1 MGDPLHI
8 LVVDDEEGLR
18 FTLSVLLKKKGYRV
32 SAAENGRV
40 ALEALETLAPDFVLC
55 DLRMPEVDGME
66 FLQQALAGGFSKP
79 IIMMS
84 AYGTM
89 DDAIAAMRL
98 GAFDYVSK
106 PFNNDEIQVVLA
118 RAVERESLRAENVRL
133 RQAAHVT
140 AEQEILSDNA
150 RMRDLLAMVRKVA
163 GFKTTVLIT
172 GESGTGKELIARS
185 IHRNSPWAEQP
196 FVAINCGAIPEP
208 LLESELFGHA
218 KGAFTDAVADKE
230 GLITAAS
237 GGTLFLDEIGE
248 LPLSLQVKLL
258 RVLQEQKV
266 RPVGANRER
275 EVELRV
281 VTATARDLEEL
292 VKEGRFREDLFYR
305 LNVFHLE
312 VPPLRE
318 RADDIPLLA
327 GHFIRKIAARHG
339 LPQSEIDA
347 QALKHIVA
355 YQWPGNVRELEN
367 AMERAVVLAGGRVIL
382 PEYLPE
388 RLQEATMPPLPYATD
403 DLSVKRNMRRL
414 EKQLIRE
421 ALRQTAGNK
430 SKAAQLLDLSLR
442 ALLYKIKDYEISD
455 AE

>member
-275 EVELRV
+275 EVDLRV

>member
-275 EVELRV
+275 EVDLRV

-318 RADDIPLLA
+318 RAADIPLLA

>member
-1 MGDPLHI
+1 MAEPLHI

-32 SAAENGRV
+32 STAENGRV
-40 ALEALETLAPDFVLC
+40 ALEALQTLAPDFVLC
-55 DLRMPEVDGME
+55 DLRMPETDGME
-66 FLQQALAGGFSKP
+66 FLQQALARGFAKP

-118 RAVERESLRAENVRL
+118 RAVERENLRAENVRL
-133 RQAAHVT
+133 KQAA
-140 AEQEILSDNA
+140 ADSADQEILTDNT
-150 RMRDLLAMVRKVA
+150 RMRDLIGIVRKVA

-185 IHRNSPWAEQP
+185 IHRFSPWADQP
-196 FVAINCGAIPEP
+196 FIAINCGAIPEQ

-218 KGAFTDAVADKE
+218 KGAFTDAVSAKE
-230 GLITAAS
+230 GLITASS

-266 RPVGANRER
+266 RPVGSNHEH
-275 EVELRV
+275 EVDIRV
-281 VTATARDLEEL
+281 VTATARNLEEL
-292 VKEGRFREDLFYR
+292 VKTGRFREDLFYR

-318 RADDIPLLA
+318 RADDIPILA
-327 GHFIRKIAARHG
+327 GHFIRKIAVRHG
-339 LPQSEIDA
+339 LPESKIDDR
-347 QALKHIVA
+347 ALKLIIS
-355 YQWPGNVRELEN
+355 YRWPGNVRELEN
-367 AMERAVVLAGGRVIL
+367 AMERAVVLAGGRTIL
-382 PEYLPE
+382 PEHLPDRVME
-388 RLQEATMPPLPYATD
+388 ASLQAAAFSAD
-403 DLSVKRNMRRL
+403 DLSVKRNMRRV
-414 EKQLIRE
+414 EEQLIRE
-421 ALRQTAGNK
+421 ALRQTGGNK

-442 ALLYKIKDYEISD
+442 ALLYKIKDYEIQGI
-455 AE
+455 E